1 MPAGRPKGSGGI
13 NKSALIRDYIKNN
26 PEATTSQIVEALG
39 SKGHDVSQALVA
51 GVRNREGRG
60 PGNKSRSKEIT
71 INELNTI
78 HTIIEKFEDA
88 SIVMGI
94 IEDLTSCMKDIG
106 GLARFEEAM
115 DAYSKWKPSK
125 SELVSAAVISED
137 SSEDSEESDDDGEYD
152 YEDDE

>member
-13 NKSALIRDYIKNN
+13 NKSALIRDYIKAN
-26 PEATTSQIVEALG
+26 PEASTSQIVEALG

-51 GVRNREGRG
+51 GVRAREGRG
-60 PGNKSRSKEIT
+60 PGNKSRKEIT

-94 IEDLTSCMKDIG
+94 ITDLTSCIKEIG
-106 GLARFEEAM
+106 GIGRFEELM
-115 DAYSKWKPSK
+115 KAYSKWKPISG
-125 SELVSAAVISED
+125 SSSTMEDSVSDEEPDDEDESED
-137 SSEDSEESDDDGEYD
+137 FEDEED
-152 YEDDE
+152 ED